1 MELLH
6 FAILLV
12 PMFVLMAFGLPLFLS
27 MGITCLLYALL
38 FDVPLMILAQSFVRG
53 LGSYDFLALP
63 FFFLAGDLMNAGGIT
78 NRLLAFSSAVIGP
91 IRGSLSHVNI
101 VASMVFSGVS
111 GSAIADTSAIGSIL
125 IPAMKKEGYPAEYA
139 AAVTAAS
146 SAIGPVIPPS
156 FGLVIYGLISGASI
170 GKLFLAGAIPG
181 FLMGVYLLVASFI
194 ISYHRRYPASPR
206 IPFRQVLHTAKDG
219 VAALIMPLIIIG
231 GIATGIVTPTESGV
245 LAVVYGLVLG
255 IFVYKGIKFRE
266 LMSIFSRS
274 MVNSAVVLIIVSVIG
289 LFAWIIANMGLGE
302 ALVRMFTSMSTN
314 KWVVLIILNLFFI
327 IWGTVLDPLSATFI
341 LIPIF
346 LPLVES
352 VGIDLVHFG
361 VVIVIN
367 LAIGMV
373 TPPVGGVLYL
383 ATAIAKADFVL
394 VMKEII
400 PFLIAL
406 ILILI
411 TCTFLP
417 GMVLWLPNLLIK

>member
-12 PMFVLMAFGLPLFLS
+12 PMFVLMAFGLPIFLA
-27 MGITCLLYALL
+27 MAVTCLNYALL

-53 LGSYDFLALP
+53 LGNYSFLALP
-63 FFFLAGDLMNAGGIT
+63 FYFLAGDLMNAGGIT
-78 NRLLAFSSAVIGP
+78 DKLLKFSSAVIGP
-91 IRGSLSHVNI
+91 VRGGLSHVNI
-101 VASMVFSGVS
+101 VSSMVFSGVS
-111 GSAIADTSAIGSIL
+111 GSAIADTSAVGSVL
-125 IPAMKKEGYPAEYA
+125 IPAMKKEGYPAAYA

-170 GKLFLAGAIPG
+170 GRLFLAGAIPG
-181 FLMGVYLLVASFI
+181 ILMGVYLIAASFI
-194 ISYHRRYPASPR
+194 ISYRRGYPASPR
-206 IPFRQVLHTAKDG
+206 LPFRQVIYTAKDG
-219 VAALIMPLIIIG
+219 LAAFIMPIIIIG
-231 GIATGIVTPTESGV
+231 GITTGIVTATESGV
-245 LAVVYGLVLG
+245 LAAVYGLILG
-255 IFVYKGIKFRE
+255 LFIYKGLKFRE
-266 LMSIFSRS
+266 LLTTFSRS
-274 MVNSAVVLIIVSVIG
+274 MLNSAVVLIIVSVIG
-289 LFAWIIANMGLGE
+289 LFAWIIANMGLGD
-302 ALVRMFTSMSTN
+302 ALVELFTSISAN
-314 KWVVLIILNLFFI
+314 KWVVLIILNIFFI

-367 LAIGMV
+367 FGIGMV

-383 ATAIAKADFVL
+383 ATAIAKAEFEL
-394 VMKEII
+394 VVKEII
-400 PFLIAL
+400 PYLIAL

-417 GMVLWLPNLLIK
+417 GIVLWLPNLLIK